1 MSGLVCID
9 NALSLILFVLT
20 SQLKTPQTNTI
31 FWYTK
36 TTKMYTELTECTK
49 HKIQTYL
56 QEQLDLTLK
65 MNAINETVQS
75 NL

>member
-1 MSGLVCID
+1 
-9 NALSLILFVLT
+9 
-20 SQLKTPQTNTI
+20 
-31 FWYTK
+31 
-36 TTKMYTELTECTK
+36 MYTELTECKK